1 MHDNLRYPI
10 GKFEWVDHPSL
21 DQVEKAIETLANFS
35 QELRKVLK
43 GIDKIDLKKQYRPES
58 WNIAQVIHHLADS
71 HMHSYLRMKHA
82 VLEEGPHIKDYKEN
96 DWAHLADAL
105 STDVSY
111 SMDLISALH
120 KRWTSFLKTLTEE
133 HLQAY
138 YFHPERN
145 KKYPVGTTI
154 LLYAWHCDHHL
165 AHIEA
170 ALKDS
175 HK

>member
-1 MHDNLRYPI
+1 MYDNLRYPI

-35 QELRKVLK
+35 QELRKV
-43 GIDKIDLKKQYRPES
+43 QYRPES

-105 STDVSY
+105 SSDVSY
-111 SMDLISALH
+111 SIDLISALH
-120 KRWTSFLKTLTEE
+120 KRWTRFLKTLTEE

-138 YFHPERN
+138 YFHPEISC
-145 KKYPVGTTI
+145 G
-154 LLYAWHCDHHL
+154 HHNSFVRL
-165 AHIEA
+165 A
-170 ALKDS
+170 LRS
-175 HK
+175 SLSTY